1 MLIIDRFEDDYAVC
15 EKDGASLVRIAR
27 CYLPAGVYEG
37 CVLVEKNGAYSI
49 DAGLSRSRKTE
60 AENKIDKLLKDFDFT
75 SDDNP
80 DKAD

>member
-37 CVLVEKNGAYSI
+37 CVLIEKNGAYSI
-49 DAGLSRSRKTE
+49 DSALSRSRKTE
-60 AENKIDKLLKDFDFT
+60 AENKVDRLLKDFDFT
-75 SDDNP
+75 APDDP